1 MAWVNDPNM
10 DAITDGNL
18 RIEVLGPIRACRDGK
33 PLALGPPLRQAVLAL
48 LALRANGS
56 VTRDEII
63 DAVWG
68 ENPPTS
74 AVNNVHIYI
83 SGLRHLLEPARGTGV
98 SNRVLIGGRFGYQL
112 QLEPTELDLTEFE
125 EHLRAATRLAGD
137 GEPSSAVQRWDAALA
152 LWRGS
157 PFAGVISPFVDAQR
171 MRLCELR
178 LAALEDRAEALLGL
192 GRAAALVAQLSP
204 LAAEHPLRE
213 RLRGLLM
220 LALHRA
226 GRRAE
231 ALRVYAETR
240 RLLVDELGVEPGPEL
255 SGVHRAVLADIG
267 PAATAP
273 TGAAAPL
280 APPVIPRQLPPPI
293 RQFAGR
299 SAELASLTVLLD
311 EMAGDGGTMVISA
324 IDGMGGVGKTTLA
337 VWWAHRVADRFLDGQ
352 LYVNLRGFDPVGD
365 PMTPSAAIRG
375 FLAALGVPPARTPPD
390 LAAQIGLY
398 RSLLAGRRMLVL
410 LDNAADA
417 EQVRPLLPGG
427 SGCVTVVTSRNRLT
441 SLAAREGAHRIV
453 LDALARA
460 EAVDLLARR
469 LGAARVVAEP
479 EAVHEIVAR
488 CAGLPLALSIVAA
501 RAATRPGASLA
512 ELAAELRPA
521 GGLDALNAGDAA
533 SDIRAV
539 FSWSY
544 RVLSPSAARLF
555 RLLGL
560 HPGPDLGRAAAASLA
575 GVPVSEIGAPL
586 AELVHAH
593 LLGELGRGRYALHDL
608 LRAYAGEQA
617 CADDTRT
624 DDSGGRALRRV
635 LDHYLHTAH
644 AASMLLYPQRD
655 PIVLRRPDPGEV
667 QVEFGD
673 ADEAMAWFTAE
684 HAVLLS
690 AVRCAVDARLDTHA
704 WQLAWA
710 LSPFLDMQGHLNDW
724 AATHE
729 TGLAAAS
736 RQRDRAGQALMSMS
750 LGCAHIRWARFDLAH
765 EHLTQALALYRELD
779 DRLGRART
787 HGNLAWVAQSQ
798 GNPRHALRH
807 AEQALALFETAGHR
821 AGQAQ
826 ALNGVGWFR
835 AQVGDYRQ
843 ALEYGQRAVKLL
855 RELGHRGEEARAW
868 DSLGYAHHRL
878 GEYPH
883 AIRCYQRAIVLA
895 RKTGDR
901 WNEADDLHNLGDVQ
915 RDVGNPAAA
924 LAAWR
929 RAVVIFDEMCH
940 PDADTVRAKLA
951 ALRPAVQAG

>member
-1 MAWVNDPNM
+1 M
-10 DAITDGNL
+10 DATSDRNL
-18 RIEVLGPIRACRDGK
+18 RIEVLGPIRVWRGDQ
-33 PLALGPPLRQAVLAL
+33 PLALGPPRRQAVLAL
-48 LALRANGS
+48 LALRANRS
-56 VTRDEII
+56 VTRDEIV

-74 AVNNVHIYI
+74 AANNVHIYI
-83 SGLRHLLEPARGTGV
+83 GGLRDLLEPARRAGV
-98 SNRVLIGGRFGYQL
+98 SNRVLVGGRSGYQL
-112 QLEPTELDLTEFE
+112 QLGPAELDLTEFE

-137 GEPSSAVQRWDAALA
+137 GEPDLAVQQWDAALA

-157 PFAGVISPFVDAQR
+157 PFAGVIGPFVDAQR

-178 LAALEDRAEALLGL
+178 LTALEDRAEALLRL

-204 LAAEHPLRE
+204 LASEHPLRE

-220 LALHRA
+220 RALHRA

-255 SGVHRAVLADIG
+255 TGVHQAILTDIE

-273 TGAAAPL
+273 AEVAAPL
-280 APPVIPRQLPPPI
+280 APPVVPRQLPPPVH
-293 RQFAGR
+293 QFAGR
-299 SAELASLTVLLD
+299 SAELASLTALLD

-324 IDGMGGVGKTTLA
+324 IDGMGGVGKTALA
-337 VWWAHRVADRFLDGQ
+337 VWWAHRVADRFPDGQ
-352 LYVNLRGFDPVGD
+352 LYVNLRGFDPAGD
-365 PMTPSAAIRG
+365 PMTPAAAIRG
-375 FLAALGVPPARTPPD
+375 FLAALGVPPAHTPPD
-390 LAAQIGLY
+390 LAAQMGLY

-410 LDNAADA
+410 LDNAGDA

-427 SGCVTVVTSRNRLT
+427 SGCVAVVTSRNRLT
-441 SLAAREGAHRIV
+441 SLAAREGAYRIV
-453 LDALARA
+453 LDALATA

-469 LGAARVVAEP
+469 LGAARVAAEP
-479 EAVHEIVAR
+479 EAVHEIVVR
-488 CAGLPLALSIVAA
+488 CGGLPLALSIVAA
-501 RAATRPGASLA
+501 RAVARPSAALT
-512 ELAAELRPA
+512 ELTAELRPA

-544 RVLSPSAARLF
+544 RVLSPPAARLF

-560 HPGPDLGRAAAASLA
+560 HPGPDLGTAGAASLA
-575 GVPVSEIGAPL
+575 GVPVPEVAAPL
-586 AELVHAH
+586 AELIQAH
-593 LLGELGRGRYALHDL
+593 LLGEPGRGRYALHDL
-608 LRAYAGEQA
+608 LRAYAGELA
-617 CADDTRT
+617 RADSTDT
-624 DDSGGRALRRV
+624 DDSWRALRRV

-644 AASMLLYPQRD
+644 AASILLFPHRD
-655 PIVLRRPDPGEV
+655 PIALRRPDPGTIRM
-667 QVEFGD
+667 EFGD

-690 AVRCAVDARLDTHA
+690 AVRCAVDAKLDTHA

-710 LSPFLDMQGHLNDW
+710 LSPFLDMQGHVHDW

-729 TGLAAAS
+729 IGLAAAS
-736 RQRDRAGQALMSMS
+736 RRRDRVGQALMHIS
-750 LGCAHIRWARFDLAH
+750 LGGANIRWARFDLAQ
-765 EHLTQALALYRELD
+765 EHLIQALDLFRGLD
-779 DRLGRART
+779 DSLGQART

-798 GNPRHALRH
+798 GDLRHALRH
-807 AEQALALFETAGHR
+807 AEQALALFQTVGHR

-843 ALEYGQRAVKLL
+843 ALKYCQRAVELL
-855 RELGHRGEEARAW
+855 RELGHCGEEARAW
-868 DSLGYAHHRL
+868 GSLGYAHHRL
-878 GEYPH
+878 GEYPQ
-883 AIRCYQRAIVLA
+883 AIRCYHRAIDLA

-901 WNEADDLHNLGDVQ
+901 WSEADDLHSLGDVQ

-924 LAAWR
+924 RAAWW
-929 RAVVIFDEMCH
+929 RAVVMFDEMCH
-940 PDADTVRAKLA
+940 PDADAVRAKLA
-951 ALRPAVQAG
+951 ALRPAAQAG

>member
-1 MAWVNDPNM
+1 
-10 DAITDGNL
+10 
-18 RIEVLGPIRACRDGK
+18 
-33 PLALGPPLRQAVLAL
+33 
-48 LALRANGS
+48 
-56 VTRDEII
+56 VTASR
-63 DAVWG
+63 
-68 ENPPTS
+68 
-74 AVNNVHIYI
+74 
-83 SGLRHLLEPARGTGV
+83 
-98 SNRVLIGGRFGYQL
+98 
-112 QLEPTELDLTEFE
+112 
-125 EHLRAATRLAGD
+125 
-137 GEPSSAVQRWDAALA
+137 ALA

-178 LAALEDRAEALLGL
+178 LTALEDRAEALLGL

-213 RLRGLLM
+213 RFRGLLM
-220 LALHRA
+220 LALHRT

-255 SGVHRAVLADIG
+255 SGVHQAVLADIR

-273 TGAAAPL
+273 AGAAAPL
-280 APPVIPRQLPPPI
+280 APPVVPRQLPPPI

-299 SAELASLTVLLD
+299 SAELAALTVLLD
-311 EMAGDGGTMVISA
+311 EMAGDGGTMIISA

-337 VWWAHRVADRFLDGQ
+337 VWWAHRVADRFPDGQ

-365 PMTPSAAIRG
+365 PMTPSAAMRG
-375 FLAALGVPPARTPPD
+375 FLAALGVPSARTPPD

-441 SLAAREGAHRIV
+441 SLAAREGAHQMV
-453 LDALARA
+453 VDALAVA

-469 LGAARVVAEP
+469 LSAARVAAEP
-479 EAVHEIVAR
+479 EAVQEIVAR

-501 RAATRPGASLA
+501 RAVARSGASLA

-560 HPGPDLGRAAAASLA
+560 HPGPNLGIAGAASLA
-575 GVPVSEIGAPL
+575 GLPVSGVGAPL
-586 AELVHAH
+586 AELIQAH
-593 LLGELGRGRYALHDL
+593 LLSDPGRGRYALHDL

-617 CADDTRT
+617 CADGAGT
-624 DDSGGRALRRV
+624 DDSDRALRRV

-644 AASMLLYPQRD
+644 AASMLLFPHRD
-655 PIVLRRPDPGEV
+655 PIVLRQSDPAAV

-673 ADEAMAWFTAE
+673 ADEAMAWFTTE
-684 HAVLLS
+684 HAVLVS
-690 AVRCAVDARLDTHA
+690 AVRCAVDAELDTHA

-710 LSPFLDMQGHLNDW
+710 LSPFLDMQGHLHDW

-729 TGLAAAS
+729 IGLAAAS
-736 RQRDRAGQALMSMS
+736 RRRDRVGQALMHMS
-750 LGCAHIRWARFDLAH
+750 LGCAHIRWARFDLSQ
-765 EHLTQALALYRELD
+765 EHLTQALDLYRELD
-779 DRLGRART
+779 DSLGQART

-798 GNPRHALRH
+798 GDLRHALRH
-807 AEQALALFETAGHR
+807 AEQALALFLTVGHR

-843 ALEYGQRAVKLL
+843 ALGYCQRAVELL
-855 RELGHRGEEARAW
+855 QELGHRGEEARAW

-878 GEYPH
+878 GEYPQ
-883 AIRCYQRAIVLA
+883 AIRCYHRAIDLA
-895 RKTGDR
+895 RETGDR
-901 WNEADDLHNLGDVQ
+901 WSEADDLHGLGDVQ
-915 RDVGNPAAA
+915 RDAGNPVAAR
-924 LAAWR
+924 AAWR
-929 RAVVIFDEMCH
+929 RAVVIFDEMVH
-940 PDADTVRAKLA
+940 PDADAVRAKLA
-951 ALRPAVQAG
+951 DPRPAVRAG